1 MRESLVRPALD
12 LQARTEH
19 LGRTRGGLAR
29 LVGSA
34 GAVLVLSGLALWML
48 FMLVFFPNGERFGGP
63 DLLDEAATANAV
75 CALLALL
82 SVLFLSGRPLLSAVV
97 LAIAFVVSFIV
108 GFGWYF
114 ILTPSPLALVGGGNL
129 LYLVAAG
136 LMVATS
142 FEERSRRE
150 I

>member
-1 MRESLVRPALD
+1 MVRPVLD
-12 LQARTEH
+12 LQARIER
-19 LGRTRGGLAR
+19 LVRTKVGLAR
-29 LVGSA
+29 LAGSA

-48 FMLVFFPNGERFGGP
+48 FMLVLFPSGERFGGP

-82 SVLFLSGRPLLSAVV
+82 SILFLSGRPLLSAVV
-97 LAIAFVVSFIV
+97 LTIAFVGSFIA

-114 ILTPSPLALVGGGNL
+114 ILTPSPLVLVGGGDL

-136 LMVATS
+136 LMVAAT
-142 FEERSRRE
+142 FEE
-150 I
+150 